1 MGPTDEQLNELCK
14 ERNSSALEELLARY
28 RNPLMGFIYSVIRD
42 YHQAQDIFQETF
54 VRVYREA
61 HRFRTGAV
69 FKTWLYTIAM
79 NRCRDAIRKRK
90 RRPTISLESEWAGSD
105 GESGQRVMERVASAD
120 PGPREEAGGREMEAI
135 LQRELSG
142 LSEEH
147 RKVVILNRLNG
158 FKYEEIAEIL
168 GIPSGTV
175 RSRLH
180 YALEELRKR
189 MMAKQN
195 DFRQD
200 DFGT

>member
-1 MGPTDEQLNELCK
+1 MAPTDEQLIELCK
-14 ERNSSALEELLARY
+14 ERDVSALEELLDRY

-54 VRVYREA
+54 IRVFREA

-79 NRCRDAIRKRK
+79 NRCRDTIRSRK

-105 GESGQRVMERVASAD
+105 GEAGQRVMERVASAD
-120 PGPREEAGGREMEAI
+120 PGPREKAGGREMEDI

-158 FKYEEIAEIL
+158 FKYDEIAEIL

-180 YALEELRKR
+180 YALEELRKK
-189 MMAKQN
+189 MMTKTGR
-195 DFRQD
+195 F
-200 DFGT
+200 